1 MSYKRNILS
10 EITLVKVVSMA
21 ENKEKHTQNTKILIS
36 IIIGLVLAAILV
48 AYDAGLY
55 TLGSDSS
62 QYVVL
67 ILFLVRIMIASVI
80 LYLFT
85 ITGAFKRLVSGEA
98 KLMDLVCA
106 AVITLG
112 ISLYGN
118 YGGVEVNGVLVNFR
132 DVGPIIAGLI
142 GGPIVG
148 TIVGIVSGY
157 LRFLQ
162 GGIVA
167 VPCMIG
173 TTLAGLLSGIAIR
186 LWKGKLT
193 VVRAVIIALIVELL
207 HVIIIF
213 PIYVLSMGTMTVNQ
227 VLSTIAFC
235 VPVMC
240 VVTPLGVAIFACIV
254 RKYEC
259 VGRTA
264 IEKLCWSE
272 LTRK

>member
-1 MSYKRNILS
+1 
-10 EITLVKVVSMA
+10 MA
-21 ENKEKHTQNTKILIS
+21 ENKEKHTQNTKILVS
-36 IIIGLVLAAILV
+36 IIIGLVLAAILL

-55 TLGSDSS
+55 TLGDGTS
-62 QYVVL
+62 QYAVL
-67 ILFLVRIMIASVI
+67 ILLLARMMIASVI
-80 LYLFT
+80 LYLFM

-98 KLMDLVCA
+98 KLIDLVCA

-132 DVGPIIAGLI
+132 DVGAIIAGLI

-148 TIVGIVSGY
+148 TIVGLVSGY
-157 LRFLQ
+157 LRLLQ

-173 TTLAGLLSGIAIR
+173 TALAGLLSGIAIR
-186 LWKGKLT
+186 LWRGKLT
-193 VVRAVIIALIVELL
+193 VLRAVIIAVIVELL
-207 HVIIIF
+207 HVIVIF
-213 PIYVLSMGTMTVNQ
+213 PIYVLSMGTMNVDQ

-240 VVTPLGVAIFACIV
+240 VVTPLSVAIFACIV
-254 RKYEC
+254 RKYAF
-259 VGRTA
+259 VGKTA
-264 IEKLCWSE
+264 IEKLSWSK

>member
-1 MSYKRNILS
+1 MS
-10 EITLVKVVSMA
+10 KVFSMA
-21 ENKEKHTQNTKILIS
+21 ENKEKHTQNTKILVS
-36 IIIGLVLAAILV
+36 IIIGLVLAAILL
-48 AYDAGLY
+48 AYDVGLF
-55 TLGSDSS
+55 TLGKDTS
-62 QYVVL
+62 QYAIL
-67 ILFLVRIMIASVI
+67 ILFLARIIIASVI

-85 ITGAFKRLVSGEA
+85 ITGAFRRLVSGEA
-98 KLMDLVCA
+98 KLIDLVLTT
-106 AVITLG
+106 VLTLA
-112 ISLYGN
+112 ISLYGT
-118 YGGVEVNGVLVNFR
+118 YGCVEVNGVLVNFR
-132 DVGPIIAGLI
+132 DVGAILAGLL

-148 TIVGIVSGY
+148 LIVGIVSGF

-173 TTLAGLLSGIAIR
+173 TILAGLLSGIAIR

-193 VVRAVIIALIVELL
+193 VVRAIIIALIVELL
-207 HVIIIF
+207 HVIVIF

-240 VVTPLGVAIFACIV
+240 VVTPLSVAIFACIV

-264 IEKLCWSE
+264 IEKLSWSK

>member
-1 MSYKRNILS
+1 
-10 EITLVKVVSMA
+10 MA
-21 ENKEKHTQNTKILIS
+21 ETQEKRTQTTKIFIS
-36 IIIGLVLAAILV
+36 IIIGLVLAAFLL
-48 AYDAGLY
+48 AYDAGFY
-55 TLGSDSS
+55 TLGEGTS
-62 QYVVL
+62 QYAVL
-67 ILFLVRIMIASVI
+67 ILLLARMMISSVI

-98 KLMDLVCA
+98 RLSDLVWT
-106 AVITLG
+106 AVLTLA

-132 DVGPIIAGLI
+132 DVGAILAGLL

-148 TIVGIVSGY
+148 TIVGLVSGY

-173 TTLAGLLSGIAIR
+173 TIMAGLLAGIAIR
-186 LWKGKLT
+186 FWKGKLT
-193 VVRAVIIALIVELL
+193 VVRAIIIALIVELL
-207 HVIIIF
+207 HVIVIF
-213 PIYVLSMGTMTVNQ
+213 PIYVLSMGTMTPDQ
-227 VLSTIAFC
+227 VMSTIVFC

-240 VVTPLGVAIFACIV
+240 VVTPLCLAVVAYFV
-254 RKYEC
+254 RKYAC
-259 VGRTA
+259 VGRTG
-264 IEKLCWSE
+264 IEKLSWSK